1 MSDCS
6 SCFEAQQ
13 QEKNKEILVDL
24 HGIQNQSGQLDKVV
38 GQMLDLSLV
47 SEKKDKIIFSNEDDL
62 EDVFITIDRDL
73 KQEKENHF

>member
-1 MSDCS
+1 M
-6 SCFEAQQ
+6 
-13 QEKNKEILVDL
+13 VDL

-38 GQMLDLSLV
+38 GQMLDLSLI
-47 SEKKDKIIFSNEDDL
+47 SEKKEKIIFSNEDDL

>member
-1 MSDCS
+1 M
-6 SCFEAQQ
+6 
-13 QEKNKEILVDL
+13 VDL

-38 GQMLDLSLV
+38 GQMLDLSLI
-47 SEKKDKIIFSNEDDL
+47 SEKKEKIIFSNADDL

>member
-1 MSDCS
+1 M
-6 SCFEAQQ
+6 
-13 QEKNKEILVDL
+13 VDL
-24 HGIQNQSGQLDKVV
+24 HGIQNQSGQLNKVV

-47 SEKKDKIIFSNEDDL
+47 SEKKEKIIFSNEDDL

>member
-6 SCFEAQQ
+6 CCFGAQQ

-24 HGIQNQSGQLDKVV
+24 HGIQKQSGQLDKVV

-47 SEKKDKIIFSNEDDL
+47 SVKKDKVIFSNEDDL

-73 KQEKENHF
+73 K